1 MNKQNNSRKQVGI
14 FSGSFN
20 PIHIGHVILAN
31 YITEFTHI
39 DEVWFVITPH
49 NPLKQTNE
57 LAGENCR
64 LLMCQIA
71 LRGMEKLKV
80 SEIEFSMPKPSY
92 TIDTLDR
99 LKKDYPHL
107 DFSLII
113 GADNWRKFHL
123 WRNYERIREENKV
136 LIYPR
141 LGEELIVDKQFS
153 DNVQVCNA
161 PIVEISSTFVR
172 SSIRDGKNISAFLPN
187 GVYEYIS
194 THKLYR

>member
-1 MNKQNNSRKQVGI
+1 MNKQKNRRKQIGI

-20 PIHIGHVILAN
+20 PIHIGHLILAN

-57 LAGENCR
+57 LADENSR
-64 LLMCQIA
+64 LQMCQIA

-99 LKKDYPHL
+99 LKKDYPLL

-141 LGEELIVDKQFS
+141 LGKELIVDKQFS

>member
-1 MNKQNNSRKQVGI
+1 MNKQKNRRKQVGI

-20 PIHIGHVILAN
+20 PIHIGHVILAS
-31 YITEFTHI
+31 YITEFTYI
-39 DEVWFVITPH
+39 DEIWFVVTPH
-49 NPLKQTNE
+49 NPLKHFNG
-57 LAGENCR
+57 LADENCR
-64 LLMCQIA
+64 LQMCQIA
-71 LRGMEKLKV
+71 LQGMEKLKV

-92 TIDTLDR
+92 TIDTLDK

-113 GADNWRKFHL
+113 GADNWNKFHL
-123 WRNYERIREENKV
+123 WRAYERIREENKV

-141 LGEELIVDKQFS
+141 LGEKLIVDKQFS

-172 SSIRDGKNISAFLPN
+172 SSISDDKNISAFLPN

-194 THKLYR
+194 THKLYK